1 MDYCE
6 EMSTKVTKG
15 LEFVSGSCPDGGKLI
30 PTTIKTMG
38 LLKISEKSITTM
50 LCMNVL

>member
-15 LEFVSGSCPDGGKLI
+15 LEFVSGGKLI
-30 PTTIKTMG
+30 PTVIKTMG

>member
-15 LEFVSGSCPDGGKLI
+15 LEFVSGPCPDRGKLI
-30 PTTIKTMG
+30 IGHKNHE
-38 LLKISEKSITTM
+38 IAYD
-50 LCMNVL
+50 V